1 MSLIYFVR
9 HGESVSNVNYIFNNS
24 LEEDP
29 LTEKGILQAK
39 ATAKWLADK
48 PIDAL
53 YSSPIPRALET
64 AKLIAEEI
72 KKPIQVLPQLM
83 EFRIGDLQNKTMND
97 ENFFLH
103 DTILNEWKNGLREVS
118 FPGGEN
124 HLQLIQRFNEAM
136 RRMVGEHPSGT
147 IAAVGHGGQI
157 IFGLKAICPNASWE
171 PVWGRI
177 MSNCAIT
184 HAEISLFNHRLVG
197 RLDYWANADHLPREL
212 VNSKILSGRIL
223 SKWHH

>member
-9 HGESVSNVNYIFNNS
+9 HGESVSNVNHIFNNS

-64 AKLIAEEI
+64 AGLLAEKI
-72 KKPIQVLPQLM
+72 KKPIRVLPQLM
-83 EFRIGDLQNKTMND
+83 EFRIGELQNKAMND

-103 DTILNEWKNGLREVS
+103 DNILNKWKNGMRQAS
-118 FPGGEN
+118 FPAGEN
-124 HLQLIQRFNEAM
+124 YLQLIRRFDEAL
-136 RRMVGEHPSGT
+136 RKMVGEHPSGT
-147 IAAVGHGGQI
+147 IVAVGHGGQI

-171 PVWGRI
+171 PVWGKI

-184 HAEISLFNHRLVG
+184 HAEICLKNDEVVG
-197 RLDYWANADHLPREL
+197 RLGYWANEEHLPKEL
-212 VNSKILSGRIL
+212 INSKILSGRIL
-223 SKWHH
+223 SKWHR